1 MYETTEKSRRQLA
14 LLVSVDMPDS
24 GYNAQESIDELEEL
38 TVSAGADV
46 YGKLVQR
53 RQELDAATCV
63 GRGKLEE
70 IRELAQAG
78 GVDLVIFDHEL
89 TAIQQKNTEEAVGLP
104 VVDRT
109 TLILDIFAQRA
120 RSREGRLQVEL
131 AQLQYRL
138 PRLAGQG
145 TALSRLGGGIGTRG
159 PGETKLESD
168 RRHIRRRIHALE
180 EELEELGR
188 RRQLLRS
195 RRKKDG
201 FSSVAIV
208 GYTNVG
214 KSTLLNRLTA
224 AGVLS
229 EDRLFATLDSTAR
242 GLTLPD
248 GRTVILVDT
257 VGLVRR
263 LPHQLVE
270 AFKSTLEEAA
280 AADLLLSLCDI
291 SSGEAEQQ
299 MKVTRQLLEELGAGE
314 IPLITV
320 LNKCDRVEPGSYAF
334 PAGVTPGVN
343 GIAVSAVTGEGLEQ
357 LLALIARTLP
367 PTQLRMKL
375 LIPYAQ
381 GGFLAK
387 IRETGKIYNESY
399 EKDGTLVDALVD
411 LRLAGQAKDY
421 QI

>member
-1 MYETTEKSRRQLA
+1 
-14 LLVSVDMPDS
+14 MPDS

-229 EDRLFATLDSTAR
+229 EDRLFATLDPTAR

-320 LNKCDRVEPGSYAF
+320 LNKCDRVEPGSYVF